1 MTSPLRFLFFT
12 ILFLLPDIALAHSPI
27 KGIGDFLNGML
38 HPLLVPTQLLVI
50 LTLGLWYGQ
59 HQPSHNQQSVLLFL
73 SAIIVGLITTGLM
86 PSLNMENIALLLL
99 LCTTVIG
106 LLVITALPLPSPILA
121 LAGLL
126 TGFLLGLDSAQET
139 LVGKA
144 LIASLFGS
152 GVGIYFLLLYTM
164 ALSESL
170 SKKTWQTIAVR
181 IIASW
186 ISTSALM
193 VLALQLFPKTG
204 G

>member
-1 MTSPLRFLFFT
+1 MTPPLRFLFFT
-12 ILFLLPDIALAHSPI
+12 ILSLLPDIALAHSPI
-27 KGIGDFLNGML
+27 KGIGDFLNGIL
-38 HPLLVPTQLLVI
+38 HPLLVPAQVLII
-50 LTLGLWYGQ
+50 LALGLWYGQ
-59 HQPSHNQQSVLLFL
+59 HQPNQNKQSVLLFL
-73 SAIIVGLITTGLM
+73 SAIIIGLITTGLM
-86 PSLNMENIALLLL
+86 PSLNMENITLLLL
-99 LCTTVIG
+99 LCATVIG
-106 LLVITALPLPSPILA
+106 LLVITALPLPSPVLA
-121 LAGLL
+121 LTGLL
-126 TGFLLGLDSAQET
+126 AGFLLGLDSAQET

-152 GVGIYFLLLYTM
+152 GVGIYFLLLYAM

-170 SKKTWQTIAVR
+170 SKKLWQTIAVR